1 MLDYAPAPHYIK
13 SLKNAVIIQASS
25 NLRLD
30 SHSSSDQAV
39 ILNASKL
46 IDACDF
52 VELSISTKR
61 YNKLKK
67 AHLI

>member
-1 MLDYAPAPHYIK
+1 MLDYAPASHYIK

-25 NLRLD
+25 NLLLD
-30 SHSSSDQAV
+30 SYASSDQAV

-52 VELSISTKR
+52 VDLSISNKR
-61 YNKLKK
+61 
-67 AHLI
+67 